1 MGVQKVGAIN
11 NRYTAYKNPYMLEND
26 ILIGFRGQNFLE
38 TGAVYAP
45 YMPVNYDTAS
55 I

>member
-1 MGVQKVGAIN
+1 
-11 NRYTAYKNPYMLEND
+11 MLEND

-38 TGAVYAP
+38 TGAKAP
-45 YMPVNYDTAS
+45 NLFWGFLFFYMKSRYLS